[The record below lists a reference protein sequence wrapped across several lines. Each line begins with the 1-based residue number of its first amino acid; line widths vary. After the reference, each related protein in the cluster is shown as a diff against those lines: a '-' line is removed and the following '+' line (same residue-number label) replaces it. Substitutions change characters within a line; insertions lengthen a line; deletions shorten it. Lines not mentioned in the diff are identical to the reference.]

1 MIKADLYY
9 DSLST
14 NDEDIISIGLP
25 IGTKPPSKW
34 GQGSDDKNTYPP
46 VKPPIGT
53 KPPSEWGQGS
63 DDKNTYPPVKP
74 PIQDEAPPIG
84 DEAALID
91 EKVDSTAIIPLPD
104 STTKAG
110 LNWVLWLGLAA
121 AALYM
126 LTKKK

>member
-14 NDEDIISIGLP
+14 NDDDIISIGLP
-25 IGTKPPSKW
+25 LTTTPP
-34 GQGSDDKNTYPP
+34 
-46 VKPPIGT
+46 
-53 KPPSEWGQGS
+53 EWGQGS

-74 PIQDEAPPIG
+74 PIQEEAPPIG

-110 LNWVLWLGLAA
+110 LNWVLWLGLALGA
-121 AALYM
+121 YYIY
-126 LTKKK
+126 KKSK